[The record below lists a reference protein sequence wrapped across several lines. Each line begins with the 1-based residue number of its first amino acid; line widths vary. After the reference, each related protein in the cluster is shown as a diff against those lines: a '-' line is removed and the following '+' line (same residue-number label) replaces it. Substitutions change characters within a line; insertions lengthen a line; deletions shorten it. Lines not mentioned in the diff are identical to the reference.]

1 MKKLLLLL
9 ILTLAAPALRP
20 VVNAAP
26 MHNVELAEQ
35 SVKVRV
41 VHGGL
46 ELTNNSDQTLHFQ
59 IYSITGQM
67 VKSLDLGT
75 GSVTVDLPQ
84 GCYIVKHPKGTQKAV
99 VR

>member
-1 MKKLLLLL
+1 MKKLLFLL
-9 ILTLAAPALRP
+9 ILMLAAPAIQPALYGAP
-20 VVNAAP
+20 V
-26 MHNVELAEQ
+26 HHVEVSEQ
-35 SVKVRV
+35 SVEVRV

-46 ELTNNSDQTLHFQ
+46 ELINNTSQTVHFQ

-84 GCYIVKHPKGTQKAV
+84 GCYIVRHPKGTQKVV